1 MSTPH
6 PRHAIFAGVLL
17 LSNRMQREYD
27 TRLDGLTLKQWLALA
42 VIGNLPQPVPST
54 AVIARALGTSHQN
67 TAKLLRAL
75 EAKGLIATAPSPA
88 DQRARTITSTPA
100 AQFSAADEQW
110 GERMLDEL
118 FAGVDDAELT
128 VCLSV
133 LERMSHN
140 LCGESLL
147 PPDMRR

>member
-1 MSTPH
+1 MRTD
-6 PRHAIFAGVLL
+6 RHAIFAGVLL

-27 TRLDGLTLKQWLALA
+27 TRLEGLTLKQWLALA
-42 VIGNLPQPVPST
+42 VIDNLPQPVPSA
-54 AVIARALGTSHQN
+54 AVVARALGTSHQN

-75 EAKGLIATAPSPA
+75 ETKDFVETAPSPA
-88 DQRARTITSTPA
+88 DQRARTIASTPA
-100 AQFSAADEQW
+100 AHVSAAYEEW

-118 FAGVDDAELT
+118 FAGIDDEAAA

-147 PPDMRR
+147 PPDRRQ

>member
-1 MSTPH
+1 MGTD
-6 PRHAIFAGVLL
+6 RHAIFAGVLL

-27 TRLDGLTLKQWLALA
+27 ARLDGLTLKQWLTLA
-42 VIGNLPQPVPST
+42 VIDNLPQPVPST
-54 AVIARALGTSHQN
+54 AVVARALGTSHQN

-75 EAKGLIATAPSPA
+75 EAKGFIATAPSPA
-88 DQRARTITSTPA
+88 DQRARTITPTPA
-100 AQFSAADEQW
+100 ARFTAVDEEW

-118 FAGVDDAELT
+118 FAGVDAAELT
-128 VCLSV
+128 VCMSV

-147 PPDMRR
+147 PPDVRG